1 MSTNEEA
8 PKPKKLRSVRRR
20 ALPARNA
27 YAFTLLDAQS
37 MGAPSKSAIYDLVK
51 GGHLKFIE
59 KKPGCPVMLEGD
71 SLRAFLGVKLDE
83 VA

>member
-1 MSTNEEA
+1 MFTDEKA

-20 ALPARNA
+20 APPARNA
-27 YAFTLLDAQS
+27 YAFTIPDAQS

-51 GGHLKFIE
+51 AGHLKFVE
-59 KKPGCPVMLEGD
+59 KTLGCPVMIEGD
-71 SLRAFLGVKLDE
+71 SLRNLLGIKLNE